1 MSELP
6 TTWCQML
13 GTHDATW
20 PRALRAFEPYV
31 YRAQRELTSV
41 GEGRTVLIEGPV
53 SNRPSLR
60 DGSTALATRTAF
72 DHGGHL
78 IAARFGGPTCV
89 ENLVQMHGG
98 INMRGGRWSNME
110 DQIGRL
116 LGDDK
121 GMLRVQVRY
130 ADDIELR
137 PERFS
142 VELVTLA
149 GRHLWVIDNYSPFMS
164 DPRSPEHWRAR
175 ILEELKRRQWSIS
188 TARRQKLLACRS
200 AATLEG
206 LYGGLRSAGSA
217 GPAFQNAGL

>member
-89 ENLVQMHGG
+89 ENLVPMHGG

-121 GMLRVQVRY
+121 GMLRTYRS
-130 ADDIELR
+130 AT
-137 PERFS
+137 PMTS
-142 VELVTLA
+142 
-149 GRHLWVIDNYSPFMS
+149 SC
-164 DPRSPEHWRAR
+164 DPNAFRSSSSRSPVVT
-175 ILEELKRRQWSIS
+175 SGS
-188 TARRQKLLACRS
+188 STTTARS
-200 AATLEG
+200 
-206 LYGGLRSAGSA
+206 
-217 GPAFQNAGL
+217 